1 LESADRRQ
9 ALIPVISPAQG
20 QPAFFLEPAG
30 STGYGLHKLTTETNL
45 EKRLIGYPRV
55 SIYGQTFESQL
66 AQLRAAGCSGRKI
79 ASTASKI
86 ESNVTLGLAAADQ
99 QIARGRQLDWVRPV
113 AHRADDEPGLASV
126 ADPGPA
132 CPPHGHIACLGK
144 FEEALEGRGPADV

>member
-1 LESADRRQ
+1 MP
-9 ALIPVISPAQG
+9 IK
-20 QPAFFLEPAG
+20 
-30 STGYGLHKLTTETNL
+30 GLRLSKDITETHP

-55 SIYGQTFESQL
+55 STYRQTFESQL
-66 AQLRAAGCSGRKI
+66 AQLPAAGCSGRNI

-99 QIARGRQLDWVRPV
+99 RIALGRRLHGLWPV
-113 AHRADDEPGLASV
+113 TDRAADEAGLASV
-126 ADPGPA
+126 ADPGSA